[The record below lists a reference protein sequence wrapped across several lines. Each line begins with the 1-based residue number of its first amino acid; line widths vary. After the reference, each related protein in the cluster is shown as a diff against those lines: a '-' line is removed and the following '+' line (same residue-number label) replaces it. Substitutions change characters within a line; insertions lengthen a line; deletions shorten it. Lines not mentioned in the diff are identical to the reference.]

1 MRAFVVAVLAACAA
15 GRLAAQSAGM
25 NGSIHG
31 VVRDPSGAPVPGVAI
46 VVQHVETRYSRR
58 TETDE
63 EGRYGIAGLPV
74 GVYRLTAERAGF
86 DSAELAGVEISVGA
100 AVEKNLVLSLSGPA
114 TKMEV
119 NEQQEAV
126 ETASTSASVALGGE
140 RIEETPAR
148 SRNYLNFVAL
158 APGLASTPQGG
169 VQRSMTV
176 IRQPAADSGFSFQGL
191 RGRNNSVEVDGLDNR
206 DETTGGNRVAIG
218 LEMVQEFRVAGAI
231 TGAEL
236 GGAAGGLINVVTR
249 TGSNTMHGD
258 VTFFTQNAVFNARR
272 PEMAP
277 GLRPRFVRWQPGTS
291 WYGPLRRD
299 RTFLAAAVEGE
310 RETAEEWSDVDEN
323 DARRINAV
331 LGRFAAL
338 PVRNVTRGLY
348 GTAERGEEA
357 FAKLNHL
364 SSASDT
370 VALRYAFSRG
380 RAFGDVQPINHF
392 LDRSAGGSSSTLDH
406 SLAGNWFHV
415 AGPALVLEL
424 RGQFAVRE
432 QTLRPNAPGPM
443 LEIPGVATFGQAY
456 RLDGRRRER
465 HWQWVAGAD
474 WTRGRHRISAGVTV
488 RHVGLDA
495 DWRERFH
502 GLFVFPT
509 LEDFERGL
517 PDVYS
522 QAFGSTA
529 FTLPTTQTGLWW
541 QHRWQARD
549 GLLLELGARAD
560 WQWFA
565 SPRVPDTGLQAS
577 PRAGISWRPLRTR
590 PLVLRAGF
598 GLFVDRYPL
607 GWLFPAV
614 QRDGLRGMELYAVGS
629 GAVEAFQR
637 LLGGAALASAPG
649 LVPSAYA
656 VARPLQPAIARK
668 WTAGVEYGLSAD
680 TRITLQAAWTR
691 AWRLPRTR
699 NAALGLPPFYLLESD
714 ARSDFRGLSLSL
726 NRRLSGDFALLV
738 NYDLG
743 RVWDDGSDYDE
754 ALANPADARADWAR
768 SRLYQK
774 HRVSASAMIELP
786 SPPQHGLA
794 RRLFGDWNLTPTF
807 VAGSGRPIN
816 FLLSTDAARTGAY
829 PLSARPAGVGRN
841 PFFMRGVVQLDAR
854 LMKTIYVMEQRAK
867 LQFGAESFNLLNHAN
882 PATVSEYGMAGGVR
896 LASYGRMA
904 ESMPA
909 RQVQFFM
916 QFEY

>member
-1 MRAFVVAVLAACAA
+1 MRALAVAVLAACAA

-86 DSAELAGVEISVGA
+86 DSAELASVEISVGA

-310 RETAEEWSDVDEN
+310 RETAEEWSDVDED

-338 PVRNVTRGLY
+338 PLRHVTRGLY

-380 RAFGDVQPINHF
+380 RALGDVQPINHF

-415 AGPALVLEL
+415 ASPALVLEL

-456 RLDGRRRER
+456 RLDGRRRDR

-565 SPRVPDTGLQAS
+565 SPRVPDTCLQAS

-614 QRDGLRGMELYAVGS
+614 QRTGFAGWSCMQWAAAPSRRFS
-629 GAVEAFQR
+629 GCWGAPPSRPRRAWFRRLTRWRARCSPPSRASGPQGWNTAFR
-637 LLGGAALASAPG
+637 PTHASPCKPPGRAPG
-649 LVPSAYA
+649 GCQERAMPRSGY
-656 VARPLQPAIARK
+656 RPFICSSL
-668 WTAGVEYGLSAD
+668 
-680 TRITLQAAWTR
+680 TR
-691 AWRLPRTR
+691 AAIS
-699 NAALGLPPFYLLESD
+699 AA
-714 ARSDFRGLSLSL
+714 
-726 NRRLSGDFALLV
+726 
-738 NYDLG
+738 
-743 RVWDDGSDYDE
+743 
-754 ALANPADARADWAR
+754 
-768 SRLYQK
+768 
-774 HRVSASAMIELP
+774 SASA
-786 SPPQHGLA
+786 
-794 RRLFGDWNLTPTF
+794 
-807 VAGSGRPIN
+807 
-816 FLLSTDAARTGAY
+816 
-829 PLSARPAGVGRN
+829 
-841 PFFMRGVVQLDAR
+841 
-854 LMKTIYVMEQRAK
+854 
-867 LQFGAESFNLLNHAN
+867 
-882 PATVSEYGMAGGVR
+882 
-896 LASYGRMA
+896 
-904 ESMPA
+904 
-909 RQVQFFM
+909 
-916 QFEY
+916 